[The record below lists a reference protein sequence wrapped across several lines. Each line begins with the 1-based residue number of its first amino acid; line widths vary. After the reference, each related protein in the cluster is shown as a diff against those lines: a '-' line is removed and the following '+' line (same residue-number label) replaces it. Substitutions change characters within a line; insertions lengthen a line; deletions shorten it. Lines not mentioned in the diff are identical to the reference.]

1 MLHHDPAAKSH
12 DRIGFTLTMAIALHA
27 AVILGVGFMLK
38 PPKAPAAK
46 RMDITLS
53 HYSSDEKVLD
63 ADFVAQT
70 NQQASGEKSD
80 AKELTTKES
89 GLINDSEVQKL
100 NTEQSL
106 SSASSAQQSLNLIN
120 TTSTSQQKA
129 NNTEQ
134 KQANNTENLEKEIQ
148 QLQKQINLASLQA
161 KQAQENQNNA
171 RIPRVRRA
179 FSVATKKAEDANYLY
194 HWQQRIEAIGNQHY
208 PHAARAKKI
217 YGNVRMLV
225 KIDASGRLLSAVV
238 TESSGHK
245 ILDDAALKIV
255 RLSSPFKPFTAEM
268 KKNIDIL
275 EIDRTWQFQKN
286 RFGEK

>member
-12 DRIGFTLTMAIALHA
+12 DRIGFTITMAIALHA

-38 PPKAPAAK
+38 PPKAPATT

-53 HYSSDEKVLD
+53 HYSSKEDVLD
-63 ADFVAQT
+63 ADFIAQT
-70 NQQASGEKSD
+70 NQQASGEQSN
-80 AKELTTKES
+80 AKELTTKDS
-89 GLINDSEVQKL
+89 GIINDSQVQKL
-100 NTEQSL
+100 NTTQSL
-106 SSASSAQQSLNLIN
+106 SQASSTPQSFNLIS
-120 TTSTSQQKA
+120 STSKSEQQTTK
-129 NNTEQ
+129 NKKDSNS
-134 KQANNTENLEKEIQ
+134 NIENLEKEIQ
-148 QLQKQINLASLQA
+148 KLQQQINLASLQA
-161 KQAQENQNNA
+161 KQAKENQNNT

-194 HWQQRIEAIGNQHY
+194 HWQQRVEAIGNQHY

-217 YGNVRMLV
+217 YGNVRVLV
-225 KIDASGRLLSAVV
+225 KIASSGKLLSAVV
-238 TESSGHK
+238 MESSGHK

-255 RLSSPFKPFTAEM
+255 RISSPFKPFTAEM

-286 RFGEK
+286 RFGKK